1 MQSHTISCLKNVLN
15 RLFNGDQVV
24 GRLRPAH
31 HQEYCSDILIFL
43 RVALLRIWL
52 HLGRLDYFTSAV
64 SHSTRALIRV
74 MRVQSRENMEWD
86 VQWIWNEICC
96 TCLLQR
102 CFPDAL
108 LLCAAKLVAWHC
120 VCAWWLRLAGV
131 WCGLLASLLLC
142 LCLPFL
148 SCLPPLT
155 CVSGLTGSD
164 VSYLGKD
171 YRREIH
177 TKSRQLQT

>member
-108 LLCAAKLVAWHC
+108 LLCAAKELVKC
-120 VCAWWLRLAGV
+120 GSMCAWCLRLAGD
-131 WCGLLASLLLC
+131 WCRLLAPYTQMLLFCFASSL
-142 LCLPFL
+142 F
-148 SCLPPLT
+148 CLPPL
-155 CVSGLTGSD
+155 CLNWRVWF
-164 VSYLGKD
+164 
-171 YRREIH
+171 
-177 TKSRQLQT
+177 